1 MQKKYQEA
9 LEVLDSPLSGKLA
22 PGMIEAKKA
31 EYLKQ
36 MKRWEQMMD
45 YMEQL
50 LLINSDQW
58 NYYVNYTE
66 ALFEISSESPSL
78 IDRAKKFLFSL
89 LEKERLKSTN
99 RLRGPYLA
107 MLHFWQQLKERQYD
121 ASSVFGI
128 FLHDVMIIRD
138 CYHKI

>member
-1 MQKKYQEA
+1 
-9 LEVLDSPLSGKLA
+9 
-22 PGMIEAKKA
+22 MIEAKKA

-66 ALFEISSESPSL
+66 ALFEISSEGPSL